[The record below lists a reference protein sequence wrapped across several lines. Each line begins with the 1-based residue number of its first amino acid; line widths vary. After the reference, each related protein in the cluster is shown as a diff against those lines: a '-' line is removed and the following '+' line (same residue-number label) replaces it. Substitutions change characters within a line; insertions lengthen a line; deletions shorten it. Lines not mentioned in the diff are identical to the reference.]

1 LKKQDKYVYPAV
13 FTYEDGYEIA
23 VTFPDLPGCATSGA
37 DEPEALAM
45 AKDALGGHLWCLEK
59 DNDEIPIPTRLFN
72 IKLSANEHALL
83 IDVYMPAIRLAQE
96 NRSVNRTV
104 TLPAWLNAA
113 ALEKGINFS
122 QALQATLMNE
132 LGINKSSE
140 TKLGQETFSSGGK

>member
-1 LKKQDKYVYPAV
+1 MKKQDKYLYPAV

-23 VTFPDLPGCATSGA
+23 VTFPDLPGCATSGV
-37 DEPEALAM
+37 DESEALEM

-59 DNDEIPIPTRLFN
+59 DGDEIPAPTRLCD
-72 IKLSANEHALL
+72 IKLDKNEQAAL
-83 IDVYMPAIRLAQE
+83 IDVYMPAIRLSQE

-132 LGINKSSE
+132 LGINQS
-140 TKLGQETFSSGGK
+140 